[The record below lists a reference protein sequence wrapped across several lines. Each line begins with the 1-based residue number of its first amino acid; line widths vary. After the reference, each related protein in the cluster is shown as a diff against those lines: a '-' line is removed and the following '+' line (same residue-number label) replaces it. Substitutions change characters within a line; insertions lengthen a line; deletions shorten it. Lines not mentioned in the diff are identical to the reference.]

1 VRYNYLRTL
10 ITILILFTISS
21 ASAQE
26 IQLLDKDMFL
36 RSGFDAEWTTLHQF
50 DSSWTKLEAD
60 PARKKM
66 RIADQPLPDL
76 PKRSFLSLKTIKPE
90 NFTLVIPF
98 VNQNSYTSPGLY
110 IHRMGNNWEIYL
122 NGKLIKSEVHLD
134 NDGNII
140 KKRNLRHIHIL
151 FNSQYLKQGK
161 NILAVRIIGDPTNIE
176 NGISLFPVYIDENES
191 IMANA
196 SEITTLMLIFTY
208 LVFGVYHI
216 FLYIN
221 NRKELYNLFFGLVSL
236 EFFLYIFFRTHIVY
250 SLIPY
255 SDIVIKGEL
264 TILYTI
270 VPTFGAFAGLI
281 VKKKIETITMIYAAF
296 YLLLILITIPA
307 PEALQE
313 DILRIWQISA
323 IVPTLYY
330 LFYTVGYSY
339 MKQVRRFKDK
349 GLGIIR
355 SILRGLGVSVPGNL
369 LIGMFVV
376 VACMFF
382 DILDAIYLNLGLS
395 VSKYGFFF
403 LIVGIAMV
411 LSNRFV
417 YIYKTVEKLNQYLEE
432 KITDLNEAN
441 HKISLSE
448 EKYKLLVEGSNEV
461 IFTLDENY
469 CFKTVNRAIREK
481 LGLFADQ
488 IIGDTFMEFVEKSSD
503 GRSMEFKY
511 IAEKFEELK
520 EHGKPVFF
528 KIDYAMP
535 STMDVIDFNIR
546 LEYIN
551 IEGSNEILGK
561 ISRVSEDSLLKFFKK
576 EKSIFNIG
584 NQLTTAEE
592 ISHRITRNLNR
603 YLDHKEVNNLRIAI
617 REMIINAIE
626 HGNFEISFE
635 EKTEALDNDNYF
647 KTLAMKQKDINFNKR
662 TVEIEYRITP
672 TVAEF
677 SITDQGK
684 GFDHQKVLKR
694 VNEANEEMLSH
705 GRGII
710 MASNVFD
717 EIKFNNKGNQVV
729 LVKRY

>member
-1 VRYNYLRTL
+1 MY
-10 ITILILFTISS
+10 
-21 ASAQE
+21 
-26 IQLLDKDMFL
+26 L
-36 RSGFDAEWTTLHQF
+36 RSGFDTAWTTLQDF
-50 DSSWTKLEAD
+50 DPSWTKLGGD

-66 RIADQPLPDL
+66 RIADQSLPEI
-76 PKRSFLSLKTIKPE
+76 PKRSFLSFDTNKPQ

-98 VNQNSYTSPGLY
+98 INQNSYTSPGLY
-110 IHRMGNNWEIYL
+110 IHRMGNNWEVYL
-122 NGKLIKSEVHLD
+122 NGNLIKREVYLD
-134 NDGNII
+134 KEGNITR
-140 KKRNLRHIHIL
+140 KRNLRHIHIL
-151 FNSQYLKQGK
+151 FNSEYLKKGK
-161 NILAVRIIGDPTNIE
+161 NILAIRIIGDPANIE
-176 NGISLFPVYIDENES
+176 NGISLYPVYIDENES
-191 IMANA
+191 IITKS
-196 SEITTLMLIFTY
+196 SEKITLMLIFVY
-208 LVFGVYHI
+208 FIIGLYHI
-216 FLYIN
+216 ILYLN
-221 NRKELYNLFFGLVSL
+221 NRKELYNLFFGLVSI
-236 EFFLYIFFRTHIVY
+236 EFFLYIFFRTQVVY
-250 SLIPY
+250 SIIPF

-281 VKKKIETITMIYAAF
+281 VKKRIERITLIYAAF
-296 YLLLILITIPA
+296 YLLLILITLPA
-307 PEALQE
+307 PEAFQE

-330 LFYTVGYSY
+330 LFYTIGFSY
-339 MKQVRRFKDK
+339 VKQVKRFKEK
-349 GLGIIR
+349 GIGVLKSIFYGLGI
-355 SILRGLGVSVPGNL
+355 SVPGNL
-369 LIGMFVV
+369 LIGILVLVF
-376 VACMFF
+376 CMFF
-382 DILDAIYLNLGLS
+382 DILDAVYLNLGLS
-395 VSKYGFFF
+395 VSKYGFFL

-411 LSNRFV
+411 LSNRFI

-432 KITDLNEAN
+432 KITDLKLAN
-441 HKISLSE
+441 QKISLSE
-448 EKYKLLVEGSNEV
+448 EKYKILVEGSNEV

-469 CFKTVNRAIREK
+469 CFKTVNLAVRTK

-511 IAEKFEELK
+511 INEKFEELK

-535 STMDVIDFNIR
+535 STMDIIDFNVR

-561 ISRVSEDSLLKFFKK
+561 ISRVTEDALLKFFKK

-603 YLDHKEVNNLRIAI
+603 YIDHKEVNNIRIAL

-626 HGNFEISFE
+626 HGNFEISFD
-635 EKTEALDNDNYF
+635 EKTEALDNDSYF
-647 KTLAMKQKDINFNKR
+647 KILALRQKDINFNKR

-672 TVAEF
+672 TIAEF

-684 GFDHQKVLKR
+684 GFDHKKILNR
-694 VNEANEEMLSH
+694 ADEANEEMLSH

-717 EIKFNNKGNQVV
+717 EIKFNKKGNQVV
-729 LVKRY
+729 LVKNY